1 MAAEICI
8 ATESGIVAEVRA
20 REKERERERERE
32 TEIHIRIGCKVAESG
47 TAAEICTATES
58 GIAAEVRAR
67 EKDRDTHSY
76 ENIVER
82 ARDETP
88 KRGNCAEI
96 MPNLYRV
103 TPEVLLMGLLV
114 SMLQV
119 TY

>member
-1 MAAEICI
+1 MAAEI
-8 ATESGIVAEVRA
+8 GI
-20 REKERERERERE
+20 
-32 TEIHIRIGCKVAESG
+32 
-47 TAAEICTATES
+47 ATES